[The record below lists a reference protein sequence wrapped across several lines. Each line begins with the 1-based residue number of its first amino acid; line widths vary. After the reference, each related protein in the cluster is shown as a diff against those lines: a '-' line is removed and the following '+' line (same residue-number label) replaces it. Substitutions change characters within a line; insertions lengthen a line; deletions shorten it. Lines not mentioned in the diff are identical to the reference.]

1 MKWKI
6 TGFALLILMLA
17 GASLAHAEAAQEWKI
32 DKAHTNIYFDVKH
45 TFATV
50 RGQFGN
56 FTGTLRFNPEDKE
69 ASGLDMRVHAASI
82 NTNITKRDNHLRSDD
97 FFAVEKYPY
106 ITFNSTGVRHV
117 KDDSYVITGIL
128 SLKDV
133 TKRIEVPV
141 TFFGIQGNPMEE
153 GQKVAGFEAE
163 FTIDRMEY
171 NVGTGQFLEMG
182 VVGRNVHIIVTM
194 EALTDK

>member
-6 TGFALLILMLA
+6 TGIALLILMLA
-17 GASLAHAEAAQEWKI
+17 GASLAHAEAAQEWEI
-32 DKAHTNIYFDVKH
+32 DKAHTSIYFDVKH

-56 FTGTLRFNPEDKE
+56 FTGTLRFNPESKE
-69 ASGLDMRVHAASI
+69 ASGLDIKVHAASI
-82 NTNITKRDNHLRSDD
+82 NTNIAKRDNHLRSED
-97 FFAVEKYPY
+97 FFDVEQYPY

-117 KDDSYVITGIL
+117 KDNSYVITGIL

-141 TFFGIQGNPMEE
+141 TFFGIQDNPMEE

-171 NVGTGQFLEMG
+171 NVGTGRFLEMG

>member
-17 GASLAHAEAAQEWKI
+17 GVSFAYAGAAPEWKI
-32 DKAHTNIYFDVKH
+32 DKAHTSIYFDVKH
-45 TFATV
+45 TYATV

-56 FTGTLRFNPEDKE
+56 FTGTLRFNPENKE
-69 ASGLDMRVHAASI
+69 ASGLDIRVHAASI
-82 NTNITKRDNHLRSDD
+82 NTNIAKRDNHLRSED
-97 FFAVEKYPY
+97 FFDVEKYPY
-106 ITFNSTGVRHV
+106 ITFNSTGVRHA
-117 KDDSYVITGIL
+117 KDNSYIITGL
-128 SLKDV
+128 LTLKDV

-141 TFFGIQGNPMEE
+141 TFFGIQDNPMEE

-182 VVGRNVHIIVTM
+182 VVGRNVHIMVTM